1 MPSPITIAL
10 LLGRSP
16 QLQDIPD
23 LLVRSGF
30 RCSVFDAGRDLIHSA
45 LQQTYDMLLLPDE
58 VADIPVIDVIRAV
71 RSARSRD
78 VPIMML
84 GGDSC
89 EDRLVDALD
98 AGADDYMCRPLSHR
112 VLLARIA
119 ALRRRVTGERLRQ
132 GLVVRAGPYQL
143 NSVGRFATLRDERIE
158 LTPKE
163 FDLAMLLFSNV
174 GRMLP
179 NRRIEQTVWRHELP
193 PLSRALAGLMSRL
206 RKTLRLGIENGII
219 VTVVYAHGYRLDVL
233 EESSLPR
240 LPAAGREPAERK
252 PSGC

>member
-1 MPSPITIAL
+1 M
-10 LLGRSP
+10 
-16 QLQDIPD
+16 
-23 LLVRSGF
+23 
-30 RCSVFDAGRDLIHSA
+30 
-45 LQQTYDMLLLPDE
+45 
-58 VADIPVIDVIRAV
+58 IRAV

-84 GGDSC
+84 GSDSC

-174 GRMLP
+174 GRVLP
-179 NRRIEQTVWRHELP
+179 NSRIEQTVWRHELP
-193 PLSRALAGLMSRL
+193 PLSRALAGLISRL
-206 RKTLRLGIENGII
+206 RKTLRLGMENGVTI
-219 VTVVYAHGYRLDVL
+219 TVVYAHGYRLDVL
-233 EESSLPR
+233 EEGASPR
-240 LPAAGREPAERK
+240 LPAPGGRITVRRFV
-252 PSGC
+252 G